1 MERPDIDPARSPDAS
16 TSARNASFTGVSD
29 SDQGQGPPPDIGERR
44 RRGWQEFRRA
54 YPGIIAT
61 MAFAL
66 LAMLAIDGWIIYK
79 RVRYANEV
87 RRLRDGM
94 STAERNKA
102 DMLIATEE
110 NKLKVMVELIRR
122 QARGDKT
129 LNLAIAADSGK
140 MYLQRE
146 GAILRAMR
154 VELGPEKTVGER
166 PDTVRMAVPRGSR
179 TVEKILTG
187 GGWTVPR
194 WVYQDRGLPVPADRS
209 VGGALGPV
217 AVILNGGTV
226 IYSRPS
232 AGPLSDSA
240 YVMPGSLRAR
250 LADLKAIAPNLK
262 PGMAVYFY

>member
-1 MERPDIDPARSPDAS
+1 
-16 TSARNASFTGVSD
+16 
-29 SDQGQGPPPDIGERR
+29 
-44 RRGWQEFRRA
+44 
-54 YPGIIAT
+54 

-87 RRLRDGM
+87 RRLREGM
-94 STAERNKA
+94 SSAERNKT
-102 DMLIATEE
+102 DMLIASEE

-122 QARGDKT
+122 QAQGDKT

-146 GAILRAMR
+146 GAILRDMQVR
-154 VELGPEKTVGER
+154 LGPEKTVGTS

-187 GGWTVPR
+187 NAGWTVPR
-194 WVYQDRGLPVPADRS
+194 WVYQDRGLPAPGNRTIE
-209 VGGALGPV
+209 GALGPV
-217 AVILNGGTV
+217 AIVLTGGTV
-226 IYSRPS
+226 IYSMPS
-232 AGPLSDSA
+232 AGPLSDSS
-240 YVMPGSLRAR
+240 YVMPGGVRAR
-250 LADLKAIAPNLK
+250 LVDLRAIVPNVK